1 MAINEVFLNP
11 TVRQVIFQ
19 IRFPNLFYLESR
31 MGDFQMKVMKDFPK
45 SGLTLSRQFV
55 IAEADKIP
63 DAVKIQDE
71 SRGLEVG
78 KIWNFASETGV
89 ELHVK
94 TNSLDLSSTLHK
106 TYNNPGETHRFRDMI
121 KNAVDAFL
129 EVAPIPII
137 SRIGLRYID
146 ECPVPAQNNVA
157 YRDFYNTCFPLDRF
171 PLADAEDMSYSTC
184 MRRGKHFVRFVEA
197 FRATNGKP
205 TLRLD
210 FDSFALN
217 IDAATYLDV
226 TDDLHKL
233 VVAEYEACLKP
244 PVFDYMRKPRE

>member
-11 TVRQVIFQ
+11 TIRQVIFQ

-31 MGDFQMKVMKDFPK
+31 MGEFQMKVMKDFPK

-55 IAEADKIP
+55 IAEVDKIP
-63 DAVKIQDE
+63 DVVKMQDE

-78 KIWNFASETGV
+78 KIWNFASENGV

-106 TYNNPGETHRFRDMI
+106 TYNNPKETNRFRDMI

-146 ECPVPAQNNVA
+146 NCPVPAQDNVA
-157 YRDFYNTCFPLDRF
+157 YREYYNTCLPLDRF
-171 PLADAEDMSYSTC
+171 ALADAEDMSYSVRV
-184 MRRGKHFVRFVEA
+184 RRGKHFVRFVEA
-197 FRATNGKP
+197 FQKADGKP
-205 TLRLD
+205 QLMFD
-210 FDSFALN
+210 FDGYALN
-217 IDAATYLDV
+217 IDSATYLAV
-226 TDDLHKL
+226 TDELHNL

-244 PVFDYMRKPRE
+244 PVFEYMRKPRA